1 MVLHGLHVRWAAIL
15 LPFWIA
21 LAGCSKTDPYPAAS
35 VAPSTAGKNP
45 PTTRTV
51 RPWFEE
57 VTAARGL
64 PSPTVGYLDGTFATP
79 EITPGGVALF
89 DYDNDGRLDIL
100 QICHPAP
107 GHFNETVPNHLFH
120 QEPDG
125 SFREVPNAGGL
136 NGPGYGMGAAIGD
149 YNNDGL
155 PDVFITR
162 FGHCSLYRNNG
173 DGTFTDVTA
182 KAGLSTDKA
191 AWCSSA
197 AWVDYDRDGW
207 LDLFV
212 CRFANFDPDRKCGD
226 ADDLDYC
233 GPNVFQG
240 IGCRLYHNNRDGT
253 FTDVTEKAGLNIP
266 NRAWGVVCA
275 DFTGDG
281 WPDIFVANDEER
293 QNLWINQHDGTFK
306 DEALQRGV
314 AFSGAGNP
322 EAGMGV
328 SIGDITSDGRLSL
341 LITHIR
347 NEKNTVYMP
356 IGSGLFADKSAVA
369 GMAPIDMPYTGWGC
383 GFVDFDND
391 GNLDVAVVNGR
402 VVRGTVDPRANLG
415 KFWNAYGE
423 SNLLFRGD
431 GQGHFINLT
440 AQGGD
445 FTRHVETTR
454 GMAFGDIDNNG
465 RIGMVTNTVDNTLRL
480 YRNIAPAEGNHW
492 LSVRAL
498 TGKRDALGARLEL
511 RAGKHRWTQLIL
523 AAYSYLSSNDPRAHF
538 GLGSID
544 HIDSLDVYW
553 PDGAHE
559 QFDVPSVDR
568 QLTIRQGQGDKKIGS
583 TAPSG

>member
-1 MVLHGLHVRWAAIL
+1 MRSAAGLL
-15 LPFWIA
+15 SSWIML
-21 LAGCSKTDPYPAAS
+21 LAGCSDTGSIPAAAGPPKAAS
-35 VAPSTAGKNP
+35 RNSSTADSNK
-45 PTTRTV
+45 
-51 RPWFEE
+51 PWFEE
-57 VTAARGL
+57 VTKARGL
-64 PSPTVGYLDGTFATP
+64 PPPTAGYADGTFATF

-100 QICHPAP
+100 QICHPPP
-107 GHFNETVPNHLFH
+107 GHFDETVPNRLFH

-125 SFREVPNAGGL
+125 SFREIPNAGGL
-136 NGPGYGMGAAIGD
+136 NGPGYAMGVAIGD

-182 KAGLSTDKA
+182 RAGLATDKA
-191 AWCSSA
+191 YWCSSA

-212 CRFANFDPDRKCGD
+212 GRFAEFDPTRQCGD
-226 ADDLDYC
+226 NGQPDYC

-240 IGCRLYHNNRDGT
+240 VGCKLYHNNRDGT
-253 FTDVTEKAGLNIP
+253 FTDVTAKAGLNVP
-266 NRAWGVVCA
+266 DRAWGVVCA

-328 SIGDITSDGRLSL
+328 GIGDITSDSRLSL

-356 IGSGLFADKSAVA
+356 IGNGLYADKSAVA
-369 GMAPIDMPYTGWGC
+369 GMAAIDMPYTGWGC
-383 GFVDFDND
+383 GLVDFDND

-402 VVRGTVDPRANLG
+402 VVRGPVDPRAKLG
-415 KFWNAYGE
+415 QFWNAYAE

-431 GQGHFINLT
+431 GQGHFTNMT
-440 AQGGD
+440 TQGGD
-445 FTRHVETTR
+445 FTRHVECTR

-465 RIGMVTNTVDNTLRL
+465 RICMVTNTLDNTLRL
-480 YRNIAPAEGNHW
+480 YRNVAPSEGNHW

-511 RAGKHRWTQLIL
+511 RAGKHRWTQLVL
-523 AAYSYLSSNDPRAHF
+523 STYSFLSSNDPRAHF
-538 GLGSID
+538 GLGPVD
-544 HIDSLDVYW
+544 HVDSLEALW
-553 PDGAHE
+553 PDGTQE
-559 QFDVPSVDR
+559 QFDVPGVDR
-568 QLTIRQGQGDKKIGS
+568 QLTIRQGTGRK
-583 TAPSG
+583 